1 MLLRRGFE
9 GGFFFGIGSIL
20 IDAHSLSGQ
29 TEGWKYEYKGGPLCA
44 LSHEAKLNRT
54 QNLEANTTA
63 RM

>member
-1 MLLRRGFE
+1 M
-9 GGFFFGIGSIL
+9 GFFFGIGSIL